1 MLGFGPLGAN
11 PLGPAPTDPRTALLS
26 PLAGRPTSYSLRSTA
41 NASASGEVI
50 LTFVTITHPNMH
62 AAIRVVSED
71 DSGISYANGKIVNYR
86 LDGLLYKGM
95 PFRLSYLS
103 DGENLAQANAAI
115 PNIDQ
120 EIGEQVRALTT
131 APSIRFRCI
140 KASDFDE
147 LYDEDNARNP
157 IGIPTVE
164 YDADYLYLR
173 DVQGNDMVVMGSI
186 STFDLGNEPYPPTR
200 TIKEITPALYR

>member
-1 MLGFGPLGAN
+1 MLGFGPLGGN
-11 PLGPAPTDPRTALLS
+11 PLGPLS
-26 PLAGRPTSYSLRSTA
+26 IDLGIVLPGGRSISFSFRSTL
-41 NASASGEVI
+41 NSDASGEVV
-50 LTFVTITHPNMH
+50 LTFVEITHPNLRTT
-62 AAIRVVSED
+62 IRVVSED
-71 DSGISYANGKIVNYR
+71 DSGISYANGKIINYR
-86 LDGLLYKGM
+86 LNGQLYKGM

-103 DGENLAQANAAI
+103 DGENLAQANVAI

-120 EIGEQVRALTT
+120 EIGELVRSLTSP
-131 APSIRFRCI
+131 PSIHFRCI

-157 IGIPTVE
+157 IGTPIVE

-173 DVQGNDMVVMGSI
+173 NVQGNSMVLTGSL